1 MPSLQKAPN
10 VVLVTLDSLRRD
22 HVGCYGGRANTPCL
36 DRFATQSLR
45 FAQPYP
51 ESLPTIEVRQALY
64 TGRRIFPFAD
74 HFSRKG
80 DFVRWPGWHP
90 LDDARVTMAE
100 ILRHNGYHTG
110 LVTDV
115 YHQFK
120 PAMNFHRGFN
130 QFRWIRGQEN
140 DLFQSR
146 FRIPMQQVR
155 RVQPDSD
162 VGSVRDQ
169 MLRQYLANVDSRR
182 HEEDCFAPQVFRA
195 AMRFLEENRERPFFL
210 SVDCFDPHEPWDP
223 PPWRWEPY
231 DPDYSGRDY
240 IWPTR
245 IDLNTISAVE
255 LEHIRSLYA
264 GEVTMTDRWLGRF
277 LDHLDVLGLSD
288 DTLVVINS
296 DHGHPLG
303 EHGYIGKDGLYMH
316 PELMD
321 VILLVRDPTGE
332 GAGQVREDF
341 VYHSDV
347 LPTILARL
355 GIEAPLPIDGIDL
368 GGTSSG
374 REYVTSAMGEQF
386 FYRDR
391 DWWLIVNRDGS
402 DPKLFSVLR
411 DYPACAENL
420 AGSESAAL
428 GLATD
433 RIRADAGGEIPA
445 LDPVALRQRGP
456 WYERT

>member
-1 MPSLQKAPN
+1 MESPPN
-10 VVLVTLDSLRRD
+10 VVLITLDSLRRD
-22 HVGCYGGRANTPCL
+22 HVGCYGGRARTPCL
-36 DRFATQSLR
+36 DRFAERSLR
-45 FAQPYP
+45 FAEPYP

-74 HFSRKG
+74 HLSRKG

-90 LDDARVTMAE
+90 IDEGRVTLAE
-100 ILRHNGYHTG
+100 ILRHHGLHTG

-120 PAMNFHRGFN
+120 PSMNFHRGFN

-146 FRIPMQQVR
+146 FRVPMWRVR
-155 RVQPDSD
+155 QVQPDSD
-162 VGSVRDQ
+162 VGSLRDQ
-169 MLRQYLANVDSRR
+169 MLRQYLANVESRR
-182 HEEDCFAPQVFRA
+182 HEEDCFAPQVFGA

-223 PPWRWEPY
+223 PRWRWEPY

-245 IDLNTISAVE
+245 IDLSTISTVE
-255 LEHIRSLYA
+255 LEHIRALYA

-277 LDHLDVLGLSD
+277 LDHLDALGLSAN
-288 DTLVVINS
+288 TLVVINS

-303 EHGYIGKDGLYMH
+303 EHGYIGKDGQYMH

-321 VILLVRDPTGE
+321 VVLLVRDPSGL

-341 VYHSDV
+341 VYHSDL
-347 LPTILARL
+347 LPTILGRL
-355 GIEAPLPIDGIDL
+355 GIEAPLPVDGIDL
-368 GGTSSG
+368 GAAESG
-374 REYVTSAMGEQF
+374 REYVTSAMGGQV

-391 DWWLIVNRDGS
+391 DWWLIANRDAT
-402 DPKLFSVLR
+402 DPRLFSIKD
-411 DYPACAENL
+411 DYPACANNVAAE
-420 AGSESAAL
+420 EPAAL
-428 GLATD
+428 ELALA
-433 RIRADAGGEIPA
+433 RLRADAGGA
-445 LDPVALRQRGP
+445 LPPMDPQALRQTGP
-456 WYERT
+456 WHDRV